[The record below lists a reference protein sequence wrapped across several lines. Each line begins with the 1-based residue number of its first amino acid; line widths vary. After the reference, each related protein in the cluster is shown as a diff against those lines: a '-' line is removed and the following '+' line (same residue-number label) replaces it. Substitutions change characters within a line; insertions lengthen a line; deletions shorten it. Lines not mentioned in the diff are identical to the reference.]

1 MPTTLHLR
9 SETKPLERRSPISPA
24 TAKVLLDAGYTLNV
38 EHSPG
43 RIYRD
48 EEFASIGTNMVPEG
62 SWINAPTNSIIVGLK
77 ELPEGN
83 DPLKHTHIQFGH
95 CYKNQDGWAAYLSRF
110 ARGNGLLYDIEF
122 LTNPDGRRVSAF
134 GYWAGY
140 AGSAIALLAWSHQL
154 LQSDPNTLLGPIP
167 LYPSAQDLVSSVKTA
182 VGEALP
188 KNATKPPRIIVIGAN
203 GRCGTGAIDL
213 CKAVGIPTDS
223 ILQWD
228 LAETAPGGP
237 FPEVASSDIFI
248 NCVYIGSMAIPPF
261 TTLDALSQPGRNL
274 RVICDVSL
282 DPNNPNNPVPV
293 YKDYTTFSKPT
304 LPVPLEGD
312 GPALSVVSIDH
323 LPSLVAREA
332 SDEFSRLLLPSLLTL
347 DQRATEGVWT
357 RAQKVYEDKVAE
369 LRN

>member
-24 TAKVLLDAGYTLNV
+24 TAKALLDAGYIVNV

-48 EEFASIGTNMVPEG
+48 EEFAAIGASMVPEG
-62 SWINAPTNSIIVGLK
+62 SWANAPTDNIIVGLK

-83 DPLKHTHIQFGH
+83 SPLSHIHIQFGH
-95 CYKNQDGWAAYLSRF
+95 CYKNQDGWDAYLSRF

-122 LTNPDGRRVSAF
+122 LTNSEGRRVAAF

-140 AGSAIALLAWSHQL
+140 AGAAIALLAWSHQML
-154 LQSDPNTLLGPIP
+154 HNPDTSLGAIP
-167 LYPSAQDLVSSVKTA
+167 LYASAQELVGAVKTA

-188 KNATKPPRIIVIGAN
+188 KNAIKPPRIIIIGAN
-203 GRCGTGAIDL
+203 GRCGTGATDI
-213 CKAVGIPTDS
+213 CTAVGIPSDS

-228 LAETAPGGP
+228 LAETARGGP
-237 FPEVASSDIFI
+237 FPEIASSDIFI
-248 NCVYIGSMAIPPF
+248 NCVYIGSTAIPPF
-261 TTLDALSQPGRNL
+261 TTIDALSQPGRNL

-293 YKDYTTFSKPT
+293 YKDYTTFVKPT
-304 LPVPLEGD
+304 LRVPVKGD

-332 SDEFSRLLLPSLLTL
+332 SDEFSELLLPSLLTL
-347 DQRATEGVWT
+347 SQRTNEGVWL
-357 RAQKVYEDKVAE
+357 RAQKIYEEKVTE
-369 LRN
+369 LPNY